1 MDYDLGYIDLEQKT
15 LRPSATRLENKT
27 IDATVCVGGGVPF
40 HCTVLGLQSAREQA
54 NATLKALRDQK

>member
-15 LRPSATRLENKT
+15 LRPLENKT